1 VAFLEYNARKEI
13 KMHKRTKFEIGKYCL
28 VLSAASFAGG
38 LVPAIIWERT
48 GVYAI
53 IMAAL
58 LMAFFFAIGAY
69 FLEEGES
76 DE

>member
-1 VAFLEYNARKEI
+1 MRERK

-38 LVPAIIWERT
+38 LVPAIIWEKT
-48 GVYAI
+48 SVYAI

-58 LMAFFFAIGAY
+58 LMAFFFVVGAF